1 MDAIGWFGIAAI
13 ALVAQW
19 LNRHKS
25 IPNEAVKAT
34 LAGVGILFYAIGHG
48 LPTAWHGEGLS
59 AWLNPALLWALA
71 LPGAASMIG
80 TVPGMATNSQP

>member
-19 LNRHKS
+19 LNRYKG
-25 IPNEAVKAT
+25 IPSEAVKAA
-34 LAGVGILFYAIGHG
+34 LAVVGLTFYALGHG
-48 LPTAWHGEGLS
+48 LPTAWHGVELS
-59 AWLNPALLWALA
+59 EWLNPALLWALA

-80 TVPGMATNSQP
+80 TVPGMATNSK